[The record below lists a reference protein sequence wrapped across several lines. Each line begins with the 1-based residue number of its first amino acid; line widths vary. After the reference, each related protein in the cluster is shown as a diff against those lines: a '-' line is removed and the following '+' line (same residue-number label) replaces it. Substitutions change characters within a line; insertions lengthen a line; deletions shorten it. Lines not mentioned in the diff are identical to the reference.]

1 MSPCVTLVTSAL
13 AAAPSPTRGA
23 ESQLALIASLAVLCI
38 ALWLRFL
45 FSRQTRE
52 LRQSEER
59 FRELF
64 ENSVEGIY
72 ERGSDG
78 EYRRANPA
86 MARILG
92 YQSVEQLLSA
102 PAEKTANCYVSP
114 TRRAEFFALL
124 GARNHVANFESE
136 IRRPDGSTTW
146 ISENIRA
153 ARSADG
159 GLLRLQGFVTDIT
172 ARKQAETALRGSEA
186 RFRILFEHSP
196 IGIVEY
202 DYRPTAAWLES
213 LRGSGVTDIETWF
226 DEHPEELQIA
236 MSCVVITGTNAAA
249 LRLVGAKTFEEAVSN
264 LPRIFSPDAYAAR
277 RRTFVEVW
285 NDRNDADGELTL
297 HSLDGTVR
305 RLHFHWWT
313 PVIDGK
319 PSYERTQ
326 LALLDLTEA
335 RSAERALAAERE
347 RLSVTLRAM
356 AEGVITTDTDG
367 LVQFMNDAA
376 GELTGWSP
384 DVAVGRPFEQVCAL
398 SSEGLERH
406 TQIPVTAALAQD
418 RPIDLPA
425 QTVLRLRTGGH
436 RRVEGRCAPM
446 HDLSGRAIG
455 AVLVLRDVTDRSRL
469 ELELLR
475 ASKMESIG
483 VLAGGIAHDFNNLL
497 AVVMGNLTLALLDER
512 VPPRAVKWL
521 RDAERGTLRARELT
535 QQLLTFAKGGEPVR
549 TAVSLAEVVTEAAE
563 FGLHG
568 SAASCEFDFAP
579 DLKPADVDKG
589 QIGQVVQNLVINA
602 VQAMPSGGVIRV
614 SLRNERLAAGTTPLL
629 AGEYVHME
637 IADSG
642 RGIPPEFLGRIFEPF
657 FTTKEY
663 GTGLG
668 LATVY
673 SVIRKHSGHITVE
686 SVVGQGTTFRIWL
699 PPARTAPNGAPA
711 TNGHV
716 ERLSGRVLFMDDEAP
731 IRVMT
736 KALLERLGLDATM
749 ACDGTEAVREYAVA
763 HASGRPFHAVIMDLT
778 VPGAMGGAEAMREIL
793 KIDPEARGIVSSGYS
808 SDPVMANYRAHGFR
822 GMVPKPYRIN
832 DFARTLRDVIDGAPS
847 GAERMIG

>member
-1 MSPCVTLVTSAL
+1 MFLRASIALASAL
-13 AAAPSPTRGA
+13 AAATTPANWPDSDLILVAGIA
-23 ESQLALIASLAVLCI
+23 VLLIAF
-38 ALWLRFL
+38 WLQL
-45 FSRQTRE
+45 VFSRHTRE
-52 LRQSEER
+52 LRESEER

-64 ENSVEGIY
+64 DNAVEGVY
-72 ERGSDG
+72 ERGPDG
-78 EYRRANPA
+78 VIRRANPA
-86 MARILG
+86 MARIMG
-92 YQSVEQLLSA
+92 YSDVEQLLRA
-102 PAEKTANCYVSP
+102 PRAETANSYVAA
-114 TRRAEFFALL
+114 TRRDEFFALL
-124 GARNHVANFESE
+124 GTSNHVPNFESE
-136 IRRPDGSTTW
+136 IRRRDGTTTW
-146 ISENIRA
+146 ISENVRA
-153 ARSADG
+153 LRGRDG
-159 GLLRLQGFVTDIT
+159 RLLRLQGFVTDIS
-172 ARKQAETALRGSEA
+172 ARKQAETALRASEA
-186 RFRILFEHSP
+186 RFRVLFEHSP

-213 LRGSGVTDIETWF
+213 LRGSGVTDLELWF
-226 DEHPEELQIA
+226 ASHPDELQIA
-236 MSCVVITGTNAAA
+236 MACVVITGTNAAA
-249 LRLVGAKTFEEAVSN
+249 LRLVGAQTFDEAVAN
-264 LPRIFSPDAYAAR
+264 LPRIFTADAYAAR
-277 RRTFVEVW
+277 RRTLVEIW
-285 NDRNDADGELTL
+285 NGRNDADGELTL
-297 HSLDGTVR
+297 HSLDGTLR

-313 PVIDGK
+313 PVIDGR
-319 PSYERTQ
+319 PSFERTQ

-356 AEGVITTDTDG
+356 AEGVITTDTEG

-384 DVAVGRPFEQVCAL
+384 DVAVGRAFEQVCVLAT
-398 SSEGLERH
+398 EGVERH
-406 TQIPVTAALAQD
+406 PQIPVTAALAQD
-418 RPIDLPA
+418 QPIDLPA
-425 QTVLRLRTGGH
+425 QTALRPRTGST

-446 HDLSGRAIG
+446 HDVTGRAIG

-549 TAVSLAEVVTEAAE
+549 AAVSLAEVVKEAAE

-568 SAASCEFDFAP
+568 AAARCEFEFAP

-602 VQAMPSGGVIRV
+602 VQAMPGGGVIKINLRNDRV
-614 SLRNERLAAGTTPLL
+614 SAGVTPLP
-629 AGEYVHME
+629 AGEYVHLE
-637 IADSG
+637 ISDSG
-642 RGIPPEFLGRIFEPF
+642 RGIPQEYLGRIFEPF

-673 SVIRKHSGHITVE
+673 SVIRKHSGHVTVE
-686 SVVGQGTTFRIWL
+686 SAVGQGTKFRIWL
-699 PPARTAPNGAPA
+699 PPARATPVGAPSPNGRI
-711 TNGHV
+711 
-716 ERLSGRVLFMDDEAP
+716 ERLAGRVLFMDDEAP
-731 IRVMT
+731 IRAMT
-736 KALLERLGLDATM
+736 KELLERLGLEPTM

-763 HASGRPFHAVIMDLT
+763 HASGRPFHAVVMDLT

-808 SDPVMANYRAHGFR
+808 SDPVMANFRAHGFR
-822 GMVPKPYRIN
+822 GMVPKPYRVN
-832 DFARTLRDVIDGAPS
+832 EFARTLRDVIDAS
-847 GAERMIG
+847 S